1 MLDTLQNLYL
11 GFSVALSPNA
21 FLYAVVGCVIG
32 TIVGVLPGIGPL
44 AGISLLLPASFGM
57 DPTSA
62 IILLAGIYYGA
73 MYGGSTTSILMR
85 IPGEAASV
93 MTCIDG
99 YAMTRKGRAGPALA
113 IAAVG
118 SYIAGTVSVIALML
132 LAPPLAN
139 FALRFGPPEYFA
151 LLTLGL
157 LALAYMSGGSI
168 VKSLA
173 MAALG
178 LLLGMIGIDPM
189 TGFFRFH
196 YGLVEL
202 GDGIGVVPVAV
213 GLFGLSEILLTAGQE
228 TPPEVIKPKLR
239 DLLPSREEWRDSGW
253 PIARGTVLGFLIGII
268 PGSAH
273 IIASFVSYAVERR
286 VSKHPERFGH
296 GAIEGVAGPESANN
310 SATSGAFVPML
321 ALGVPSGPIPAIM
334 LAALTV
340 HGISPGPL
348 LIQQQPALFWGFIAS
363 MYVGNVV
370 LLILNLPLVGLFV
383 NILRVP
389 YSFLYPAILVFC
401 VLGVYAVNGS
411 AVDVWIMIVM
421 GALGY
426 ALRKFDFET
435 APIVLG
441 VVLAPMLEM
450 SFRQSLAMSSGSYAI
465 FVSRP
470 IAVTMLAGGMV
481 LLLLSLLP
489 ILKRGMDWRGALG
502 LSPSSEVEK
511 KEDEQ

>member
-1 MLDTLQNLYL
+1 MLETLQNLYV
-11 GFSVALSPNA
+11 GFSVALSPTVI
-21 FLYAVVGCVIG
+21 LYAVVGCVIG
-32 TIVGVLPGIGPL
+32 TLVGVLPGIGPL
-44 AGISLLLPASFGM
+44 AGISLLLPATFGM
-57 DPTSA
+57 DATSA
-62 IILLAGIYYGA
+62 IVLLAGIYYGA

-99 YAMTRKGRAGPALA
+99 YAMTRKGRGGPALA
-113 IAAVG
+113 IAAIG
-118 SYIAGTVSVIALML
+118 SYVAGTASIVALML
-132 LAPPLAN
+132 LAPPLAS

-151 LLTLGL
+151 LLLLGL
-157 LALAYMSGGSI
+157 LALAYMSGGAI
-168 VKSLA
+168 AKSLA
-173 MAALG
+173 MASLG

-202 GDGIGVVPVAV
+202 GDGIGIVPVAV

-228 TPPEVIKPKLR
+228 KPPEVIKPKLA
-239 DLLPSREEWRDSGW
+239 DLLPSREEWRESRW

-286 VSKHPERFGH
+286 ISRHPERFGH

-321 ALGVPSGPIPAIM
+321 ALGVPSGPIPAVM
-334 LAALTV
+334 LAALMV

-348 LIQQQPALFWGFIAS
+348 LIQQQPQLFWGFIAS
-363 MYVGNVV
+363 MYVGNLV
-370 LLILNLPLVGLFV
+370 LLVLNLPLVGLFV

-389 YSFLYPAILVFC
+389 YPLLYPAILVFC

-411 AVDVWIMIVM
+411 VVDIWIMIAM

-426 ALRKFDFET
+426 LLRKLDFET

-441 VVLAPMLEM
+441 VVLAPILEM

-465 FVSRP
+465 FFQRP
-470 IAVTMLAGGMV
+470 IAVSMLAGGV
-481 LLLLSLLP
+481 ALLSLSLLP
-489 ILKRGMDWRGALG
+489 ILTRGMDWRRALG
-502 LSPSSEVEK
+502 LSPNSEPE
-511 KEDEQ
+511 KEDEK